1 MQIGNLY
8 EWTFWIFNILNRGCI
23 VNELKLIYSLF
34 DQEVRHT
41 LDLLATLEENDWETV
56 SQPWD
61 SFLFHKLAH
70 NLSVADIIRHIAI
83 LEQYIVDSI
92 GAHENGA
99 TLSLEGD
106 EKLCEKIQE
115 KKDLVT
121 CYKAVHENNLRKI
134 ISFSESDLGK
144 KLTFIGQQYTGI
156 GLLWMLTGH
165 HAFHLGQLR
174 SMTFP
179 RIN

>member
-1 MQIGNLY
+1 M
-8 EWTFWIFNILNRGCI
+8 
-23 VNELKLIYSLF
+23 
-34 DQEVRHT
+34 
-41 LDLLATLEENDWETV
+41 
-56 SQPWD
+56 
-61 SFLFHKLAH
+61 
-70 NLSVADIIRHIAI
+70 ADIIRDIAI
-83 LEQYIVDSI
+83 LEQYVVDSI
-92 GAHENGA
+92 GTSENGA
-99 TLSLEGD
+99 TLSLEGN
-106 EKLCEKIQE
+106 EKLCEKIQK